1 MGHNDLILRRLDLF
15 YLRIRSVFH
24 FSREIF
30 PEPRF
35 SDRATR
41 RFSRNSGDIP
51 CLGPQ
56 FSFFHFSGTFPTPR
70 CSRIS
75 RKWHFSGFL
84 DLARGHF
91 RVFRLESAI
100 SRKYVN
106 FPVFGVPGN
115 VHFCKF
121 PAVSP
126 PFSALLAHMA
136 EKAISLR
143 ELGPFPGVPFSDF
156 GLGPDRFFNKF
167 L

>member
-41 RFSRNSGDIP
+41 RFSRNSGHIP

-75 RKWHFSGFL
+75 RKWHFSAFL

-91 RVFRLESAI
+91 RVFRLESTI
-100 SRKYVN
+100 STKYVN
-106 FPVFGVPGN
+106 FPVFGDPGN
-115 VHFCKF
+115 VHFWQTRR
-121 PAVSP
+121 ALSP
-126 PFSALLAHMA
+126 LFAGLAPYGR
-136 EKAISLR
+136 K
-143 ELGPFPGVPFSDF
+143 GPSQTAFGGGPFSDF